1 MFYIKATNTETG
13 EAVIM
18 AIPVFN
24 NRESAEIFAAEF
36 KRNFGTDVS
45 KFEVVEGR

>member
-18 AIPVFN
+18 AIPVFD
-24 NRESAEIFAAEF
+24 NRCAAEIFAAEF
-36 KRNFGTDVS
+36 KRDFGTDVS
-45 KFEVVEGR
+45 RFEVIEGR